1 MHNWKAPGPDS
12 LVAELL
18 KIDEPAEPIVL
29 ERFHAILVKA
39 WTGGEVPQQWKDATI
54 KVLYKKSDRSNCNN
68 YRGISLLSHAGKV
81 LLKIVANRLSDYCE
95 THGILPDEQCG
106 FRPERS
112 TVDMLFVVRRLQELA
127 RRRRIPLYMCFVDLQ
142 KAYDSVDRELLWK
155 VLARAGVPEE
165 MIAVIR
171 QFHDGMK
178 AQVRMDDGE
187 LSDWLEVTQ
196 GLRQGCVLSPLL
208 FNIFF
213 AAATEVV
220 LVRFSED
227 NKILKDLVYLEEEA
241 GVGAGTPLERARRA
255 VWGMLYADD
264 AGVVSRSQEG
274 LTRMM
279 ATIIVEV
286 FGEFGLTVSEKKT
299 KTLLMRAPEKQPK
312 KGGPPP
318 PPLVIEAA
326 GQKYAQTAQFR
337 YLGGLVNED
346 GELTQEINHRSR
358 AAWACIRRFSRSS
371 STGREYRGDLR
382 FDC

>member
-1 MHNWKAPGPDS
+1 MLRDKAAILQRWGRFFSTLLNTKSPKLNPAIIEEVQQRPAAPTTGDSVPLGSAPTLEETRRAIRGMHNWKAPGPDF
-12 LVAELL
+12 LVAKLL

-29 ERFHAILVKA
+29 ERFHAILVEV
-39 WTGGEVPQQWKDATI
+39 WTGGEVPQQWKDAII

-81 LLKIVANRLSDYCE
+81 LLKLVANHFSDYCE
-95 THGILPDEQCG
+95 AHGILADEQCG

-112 TVDMLFVVRRLQELA
+112 TIDMLFVVRRLQELA

-171 QFHDGMK
+171 QFHDGMQ

-187 LSDWLEVTQ
+187 LSDWFEVTQ

-213 AAATEVV
+213 AAATEVI

-227 NKILKDLVYLEEEA
+227 DTILNDLVYLEEEA
-241 GVGAGTPLERARRA
+241 GVGAETPLERARRV
-255 VWGMLYADD
+255 VWGMFYADD

-274 LTRMM
+274 LARMM
-279 ATIIVEV
+279 TTIVEV
-286 FGEFGLTVSEKKT
+286 FGEFGLTV
-299 KTLLMRAPEKQPK
+299 
-312 KGGPPP
+312 
-318 PPLVIEAA
+318 
-326 GQKYAQTAQFR
+326 
-337 YLGGLVNED
+337 
-346 GELTQEINHRSR
+346 
-358 AAWACIRRFSRSS
+358 
-371 STGREYRGDLR
+371 
-382 FDC
+382 